1 MKIEQN
7 DKVIHGLFIDRCWSY
22 IGRQRSA
29 QTISIGYRCET
40 KGIVIH
46 EILHALGFYHEQ
58 SRPDRDLYI
67 KVHPENI
74 AYGKIIYLQS

>member
-1 MKIEQN
+1 MQN
-7 DKVIHGLFIDRCWSY
+7 RL
-22 IGRQRSA
+22 
-29 QTISIGYRCET
+29 QTISIGYGCET

-67 KVHPENI
+67 KIHPENI
-74 AYGKIIYLQS
+74 AYGICLKVHCLSYMAHNKLYDICYFESW